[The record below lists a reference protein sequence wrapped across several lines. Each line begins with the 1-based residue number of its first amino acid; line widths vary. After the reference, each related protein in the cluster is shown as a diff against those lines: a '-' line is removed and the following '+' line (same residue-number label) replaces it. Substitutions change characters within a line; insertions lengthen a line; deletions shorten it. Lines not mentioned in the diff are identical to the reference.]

1 MTKLQ
6 SVELKEYEIVEV
18 DGEFERKEISS
29 EKHPLYFTNRSLL
42 VGKQYGILE
51 KGLEQELFS
60 FLAVMDPNSIK
71 EITKGGEIE
80 TDQLLSITQ
89 LISLDHM
96 KDIIWLAYVGAK
108 TGECLDS
115 EEFKALY
122 AEDFQTVMTVYM
134 SILTSNFENQSKQNK
149 FKEGLNKS
157 LSNKNKGT
165 KK

>member
-60 FLAVMDPNSIK
+60 FLAVIDPNSIK

-80 TDQLLSITQ
+80 TDQLVSITK

-108 TGECLDS
+108 TGECLDN
-115 EEFKALY
+115 EEFKELY
-122 AEDFQTVMTVYM
+122 DEDFKTVMSVYM
-134 SILTSNFENQSKQNK
+134 SILTSNFENQNKQNK

-157 LSNKNKGT
+157 FGKIDGS